1 MKQFVRNVSYSFIA
15 NIVSLLVS
23 VCMVMVVPKL
33 LSVEDYGLWQLF
45 LFYLSYIG
53 FFHFGWEDGIYLR
66 YAGKSFE
73 ELDRKLF
80 AGQYYLLTAFQIL
93 LAVAAFSFANLF
105 VDDPVKKIA
114 ASCTALLIPFVN
126 FNNLCNFIMQITNR
140 IKDYACMLLIERL
153 MLLILV
159 MGSLLLG
166 FNQFTNLYVAK
177 LCSVGS
183 VTILSFWL
191 CRSLIRPN
199 FPPAKDVFSEA
210 YENMSVGIKLMF
222 ANIASM
228 LIIGIIRYGISMGWN
243 VATFG
248 KVSLTLGISNF
259 LMVFINS
266 VSIVF
271 FPYLKRLDQDRL
283 PSLYIKV
290 RGILTLLL
298 LMALLGY
305 YPLKFILSWWL
316 PKYADS
322 LIYMVVLFPICLFE
336 SKVSLLINTY
346 LKSMRKE
353 ALMLKI
359 NATSVLVSA
368 AVTVITVWILHN
380 LNLAIFSIVF
390 LYAFRCILAECYLG
404 NLLSIKLHKP
414 IILDLIMVGIFMAS
428 GILLDSWICM
438 FVYGVVYVIYVIS
451 HRAFAFQLLKA
462 LKK

>member
-45 LFYLSYIG
+45 IFYFSYIG
-53 FFHFGWEDGIYLR
+53 FFHLGWEDGIYLR

-80 AGQYYLLTAFQIL
+80 AGQYYLLTAFQII
-93 LAVAAFSFANLF
+93 LALAAFSFANLF
-105 VDDPVKKIA
+105 VDDPVKRIA

-140 IKDYACMLLIERL
+140 IKDYACMLLTERL

-177 LCSVGS
+177 LCSVGA
-183 VTILSFWL
+183 VTMLSFWL
-191 CRSLIRPN
+191 CRGLIKPDS
-199 FPPAKDVFSEA
+199 PSAKDVFSEA
-210 YENMSVGIKLMF
+210 YENVSVGIKLMF

-266 VSIVF
+266 VSVVF

-283 PSLYIKV
+283 PSLYMKV

-359 NATSVLVSA
+359 NAISVLVSA
-368 AVTVITVWILHN
+368 IVTGITVWVMHN

-390 LYAFRCILAECYLG
+390 LYAFRCILAEGYLAKLL
-404 NLLSIKLHKP
+404 NLHLLRAILS
-414 IILDLIMVGIFMAS
+414 DLVMVAVFMIS
-428 GILLDSWICM
+428 GILLDNWLCM
-438 FVYGVVYVIYVIS
+438 AVYGIACIIYAVMHIGQIKVMYKMV
-451 HRAFAFQLLKA
+451 R
-462 LKK
+462 